1 MEKPRYTKY
10 LWDEPAGWAR
20 VRQSN
25 FEQMEKRRNETD
37 SQPEPVDPGT
47 TATSPTASFVS
58 SEGDSPKICE
68 LCAWFSVERTESA
81 QPIEIFHTCVESG
94 YGNDISVPQWTR
106 PDDSE
111 DDLLDQ
117 LE

>member
-1 MEKPRYTKY
+1 MEKPRFMKY
-10 LWDEPAGWAR
+10 LWDNWDKPGYR
-20 VRQSN
+20 KN
-25 FEQMEKRRNETD
+25 FRPPWWEQEKATD